1 MTGSALSTASRYPL
15 LTAAPALARFHPEA
29 GGDAR
34 RGLQSSDTDQLL
46 FTKSSSPAVPAP
58 LEIAFG
64 PFSLRP
70 TQFLLLKGATSRCAS
85 GAVLWKSWWRC
96 LNVQVSW
103 SAKRN

>member
-1 MTGSALSTASRYPL
+1 MTGSALSTASRYSL

-58 LEIAFG
+58 LEIA
-64 PFSLRP
+64 LRAADP
-70 TQFLLLKGATSRCAS
+70 PKPLVRKELDYAARPILDSRPASDLLHQRK
-85 GAVLWKSWWRC
+85 
-96 LNVQVSW
+96 QP
-103 SAKRN
+103 RNLDG